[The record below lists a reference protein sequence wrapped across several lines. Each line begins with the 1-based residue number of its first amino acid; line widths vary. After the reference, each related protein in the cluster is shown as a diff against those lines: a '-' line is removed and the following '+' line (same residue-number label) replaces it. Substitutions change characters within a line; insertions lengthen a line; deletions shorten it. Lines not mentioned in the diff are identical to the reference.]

1 MNWGYKIM
9 LVYALFIAGIM
20 VLVFK
25 SSSQKEDLV
34 TQNYYEQEL
43 VYQQKIDQSKR
54 AAALSTG
61 IKYELGKG
69 SMGITFP
76 AEMKG
81 KELKVS
87 VLLYCPSDAGKD
99 QQKSFNTREG
109 FISMPIPET
118 ASGMYELK
126 IDWEADQATYYAEHK
141 FFVQ

>member
-25 SSSQKEDLV
+25 SSSQTEDLV
-34 TQNYYEQEL
+34 TKNYYEQEL

-54 AAALSTG
+54 AASLSSG
-61 IKYELGKG
+61 IKYELSKG

-81 KELKVS
+81 KELNVS

-99 QQKSFNTREG
+99 QQKKFNTTEG
-109 FISMPIPET
+109 FIRMPIAET
-118 ASGMYELK
+118 ARGMYELK
-126 IDWEADQATYYAEHK
+126 IDWEADKATYYAEHK